1 MERLNSLLNQIQD
14 EYLIKGILF
23 FQVISEQ
30 LFSASR
36 SEWLSV
42 ALPFVILFVLML
54 LIPWLALRVLPWILM
69 ILFKI
74 IAFCVFTLFFILL
87 YMEGYGNRLIRK
99 YRSNLPV
106 FVYKIDGILS
116 GGIIFIENCKS
127 KIKKIYEKT
136 INIRWIFRKKRWYA
150 VSLIF
155 APVYI
160 FYANPENITELKE
173 TVDCY
178 LGKDCYQVMEG
189 DCLGKIAERH
199 HVSVQEIILAN
210 KEKHPQ
216 LMDNPNLI
224 YPRLRLKIP
233 RKGTAQ

>member
-1 MERLNSLLNQIQD
+1 MERLNSLLSQIQD
-14 EYLIKGILF
+14 EYLVKFIDL

-30 LFSASR
+30 LSSASR
-36 SEWLSV
+36 AGWLSV
-42 ALPFVILFVLML
+42 ALPFVVIFALMF
-54 LIPWLALRVLPWILM
+54 LIPWLALRILPWILM
-69 ILFKI
+69 VLLKILLNSI
-74 IAFCVFTLFFILL
+74 FILIFFLL
-87 YMEGYGNRLIRK
+87 YTEGCASRLIRK
-99 YRSNLPV
+99 CRLNPPV
-106 FVYKIDGILS
+106 FIYKIGDISGNCIILIQDAKREITKFN
-116 GGIIFIENCKS
+116 GKIIS
-127 KIKKIYEKT
+127 Q
-136 INIRWIFRKKRWYA
+136 RWVFRKKRWYA
-150 VSLIF
+150 VSLIL
-155 APVYI
+155 APAYMFSVQ
-160 FYANPENITELKE
+160 PENIKEIKE

-178 LGKDCYQVMEG
+178 LSEDCYQVMEG